1 MDRLTILL
9 LGKSRKC
16 FLETETFK
24 TIQIFFQN
32 FSTWKNIGGE
42 GGERRRDTRRRCEI
56 LWIPVVLDSGW
67 FLRYRFT
74 IFFLFFLYFFH
85 FSFRAPPLPPPPRLV
100 SLGCRGENGCRD
112 LKVSI
117 TVYNNYRC
125 FKKIWLLSLFRSLLR
140 APFLRLIV
148 FKHRAAL
155 PKIENTTSNNTFF
168 SFFLFLFQNRNIF
181 QQLLNNSQS
190 FDSRIC
196 SNTKS
201 SDSNCLSSRTMI
213 DGGNSLDI
221 LNNISLSLS
230 SLRREREGRES
241 VE

>member
-1 MDRLTILL
+1 MF
-9 LGKSRKC
+9 SRNWN
-16 FLETETFK
+16 F
-24 TIQIFFQN
+24 QDDSNFFSELFN
-32 FSTWKNIGGE
+32 VEKYRGR

-56 LWIPVVLDSGW
+56 LSIPVVLDSGR

-168 SFFLFLFQNRNIF
+168 SLSFFYFFFKIETF
-181 QQLLNNSQS
+181 SNN
-190 FDSRIC
+190 F
-196 SNTKS
+196 
-201 SDSNCLSSRTMI
+201 
-213 DGGNSLDI
+213 
-221 LNNISLSLS
+221 
-230 SLRREREGRES
+230 
-241 VE
+241 

>member
-1 MDRLTILL
+1 MF
-9 LGKSRKC
+9 SRNWN
-16 FLETETFK
+16 F
-24 TIQIFFQN
+24 QDDSNFFSELFN
-32 FSTWKNIGGE
+32 VEKYRGR

-56 LWIPVVLDSGW
+56 LSIPVVLDSGR

-221 LNNISLSLS
+221 LNNISLSVS

>member
-1 MDRLTILL
+1 MF
-9 LGKSRKC
+9 SRNWN
-16 FLETETFK
+16 F
-24 TIQIFFQN
+24 QDDSNFFQN

-42 GGERRRDTRRRCEI
+42 GRERRRDTRRRCEI
-56 LWIPVVLDSGW
+56 LSIPVVLDSGR

-168 SFFLFLFQNRNIF
+168 SLSFFYFFFKIETF
-181 QQLLNNSQS
+181 SNN
-190 FDSRIC
+190 F
-196 SNTKS
+196 
-201 SDSNCLSSRTMI
+201 
-213 DGGNSLDI
+213 
-221 LNNISLSLS
+221 
-230 SLRREREGRES
+230 
-241 VE
+241 